1 MLGHPRVGRD
11 GLIAAGFIASIVAYL
26 AVPRPAALDAAPGAW
41 RLTVFLLPT
50 TAALTT
56 LLFGRLWRRDP
67 VRERGDALDGVYH
80 AILFR
85 IVAFLIITHGLLLAV
100 LSDVQWIQPWA
111 PRLVVVFL
119 GLTLASIGNMLPRT
133 RPNVVIGIR
142 TAQTLANRD
151 AWIRMHRAT
160 GYVTVGIGLVIAVC
174 GLIVPGRNMASVV
187 LAAGAVGLAALVLQ
201 HRPLQHIE
209 IDHLWQDV
217 RLGARSLLRYPVACA
232 VAVISLAG
240 GIGATTATLTIRDV
254 VFRRPPPLYRSPG
267 ELSRVQVGSPDRPI
281 RGTGSPVPGP
291 LYAIW
296 RTSGVDIA
304 AAAPEQVR
312 EVRVGDRRETTR
324 VRRVTR
330 SLFAVL
336 GVDAAIGRTLSNID
350 APSPVVLSQ
359 RVWQTLF
366 DGRPDVVGATLYV
379 GDTPHTIVGVM
390 PPRFWFSSM
399 DFPIWTPLD
408 DAAARVETG
417 LEVVIRR
424 AHGETHAQ
432 LSERLQ
438 RGLAEYTSGLPA
450 IERQQHIKVS
460 GLEGTPA
467 GNSMSIA
474 LPWLLSSAVLLTLL
488 IACAN
493 VAILVIAQW
502 TAREHEIAIRASL
515 GASRRRIVRQLV
527 TESMLLATAGGLLGI
542 ATTLALRGL
551 IVRNGGRTTALF
563 DLSLDPRILFEA
575 IAITLLAGLLAGIG
589 PALLE
594 TRRLHTN
601 PMRAMASS
609 DRVRQRWRH
618 ALVLLE
624 VAVTVALLVVTGGMI
639 DTYRRQY
646 SSDVGYS
653 SHPLVLLRVEN
664 DKGVPVGRVRDAL
677 TRIEGV
683 ASVAPS
689 TSMPF
694 LPGPMRRVK
703 TDRNGARTERVEE
716 ATIAPVF
723 FDTLGVP
730 IRAGRAFTSQDSP
743 ASRTVILNESLAA
756 KLFPGRDAVGQSI
769 WLDDTRYDV
778 VGVVAAY
785 KNTALDSPERDA
797 KMFLPMAQEAAAQR
811 MSFLIRASGNPAAVE
826 RTIRREVP
834 AMAAGNVVSSSITL
848 DAIIDVG
855 GQEILVGTAPL
866 APLIAT
872 GLLLSAAGV
881 YGVLAFAIARRTKEL
896 ALRIAIGASRRQIVA
911 LVASH
916 SVRLVSGGT
925 ICGVAATFA
934 LSRIVRAA
942 GGGGSFLD
950 PAWTSFVVPAA
961 ILIAIGAIATWIPSR
976 RAIAIDPAV
985 LFRTT

>member
-1 MLGHPRVGRD
+1 
-11 GLIAAGFIASIVAYL
+11 
-26 AVPRPAALDAAPGAW
+26 
-41 RLTVFLLPT
+41 
-50 TAALTT
+50 
-56 LLFGRLWRRDP
+56 
-67 VRERGDALDGVYH
+67 
-80 AILFR
+80 
-85 IVAFLIITHGLLLAV
+85 
-100 LSDVQWIQPWA
+100 
-111 PRLVVVFL
+111 
-119 GLTLASIGNMLPRT
+119 
-133 RPNVVIGIR
+133 
-142 TAQTLANRD
+142 
-151 AWIRMHRAT
+151 
-160 GYVTVGIGLVIAVC
+160 
-174 GLIVPGRNMASVV
+174 
-187 LAAGAVGLAALVLQ
+187 
-201 HRPLQHIE
+201 
-209 IDHLWQDV
+209 
-217 RLGARSLLRYPVACA
+217 
-232 VAVISLAG
+232 
-240 GIGATTATLTIRDV
+240 
-254 VFRRPPPLYRSPG
+254 
-267 ELSRVQVGSPDRPI
+267 
-281 RGTGSPVPGP
+281 
-291 LYAIW
+291 
-296 RTSGVDIA
+296 
-304 AAAPEQVR
+304 
-312 EVRVGDRRETTR
+312 
-324 VRRVTR
+324 
-330 SLFAVL
+330 
-336 GVDAAIGRTLSNID
+336 
-350 APSPVVLSQ
+350 
-359 RVWQTLF
+359 
-366 DGRPDVVGATLYV
+366 
-379 GDTPHTIVGVM
+379 
-390 PPRFWFSSM
+390 
-399 DFPIWTPLD
+399 
-408 DAAARVETG
+408 
-417 LEVVIRR
+417 
-424 AHGETHAQ
+424 
-432 LSERLQ
+432 
-438 RGLAEYTSGLPA
+438 
-450 IERQQHIKVS
+450 
-460 GLEGTPA
+460 
-467 GNSMSIA
+467 
-474 LPWLLSSAVLLTLL
+474 
-488 IACAN
+488 
-493 VAILVIAQW
+493 
-502 TAREHEIAIRASL
+502 
-515 GASRRRIVRQLV
+515 
-527 TESMLLATAGGLLGI
+527 
-542 ATTLALRGL
+542 
-551 IVRNGGRTTALF
+551 VRNGGRTTALF

-575 IAITLLAGLLAGIG
+575 IGITLLAGLLAGIG

-646 SSDVGYS
+646 NGDVGYS
-653 SHPLVLLRVEN
+653 SHPLVLLRIEN
-664 DKGVPVGRVRDAL
+664 DKGVPVVRVRDAL

-703 TDRNGARTERVEE
+703 TDRNGARTARVEE
-716 ATIAPVF
+716 ATITSAF

-730 IRAGRAFTSQDSP
+730 VRAGRAFTSQDSP
-743 ASRTVILNESLAA
+743 ASRTIILNESLAA
-756 KLFPGRDAVGQSI
+756 KLFPSRDAVGQSI
-769 WLDDTRYDV
+769 WIEDTRYDV

-785 KNTALDSPERDA
+785 KNTALDSPERDP
-797 KMFLPMAQEAAAQR
+797 KMFLPMAQDAAAQR

-916 SVRLVSGGT
+916 SVRLVIGGT

-934 LSRIVRAA
+934 LSRIVRAS